1 MNVRLLPRFSQPAL
15 PSPKYLLDAGRAG
28 LWEEGLGALV
38 FSHLSEAQRLPIPPQ
53 QPEVPTLPHGGTNE
67 LPASPLLCSF
77 HLRWPRNAGWGQL
90 SSLPVVWGTRQI
102 SQSPKLAVS
111 SLFLSWPPGPRPQLE
126 RSLSLTPWTSS
137 GHALSLFLSPHLC
150 LYRVPVAISLCLCL
164 CQSLSLC
171 FSNSVVF
178 LLGVLKTQTSD
189 VAAPRARDLREA
201 SAADW
206 PLSSEPQKSHKA
218 TETPH
223 RLKGTEH
230 RPHFLSGGLS
240 KNLWACFKT
249 TRLGTSLAVRWLRL
263 CLPAQRVGVR
273 SLVGE
278 SKIPR
283 TS

>member
-1 MNVRLLPRFSQPAL
+1 MAPECWLGPAL
-15 PSPKYLLDAGRAG
+15 IPPCCLGDTANLPVTQVGSLIAVPQLASWPKASAGAVPLTYTLDV
-28 LWEEGLGALV
+28 LGACA
-38 FSHLSEAQRLPIPPQ
+38 LS
-53 QPEVPTLPHGGTNE
+53 VSV
-67 LPASPLLCSF
+67 SP
-77 HLRWPRNAGWGQL
+77 
-90 SSLPVVWGTRQI
+90 
-102 SQSPKLAVS
+102 
-111 SLFLSWPPGPRPQLE
+111 
-126 RSLSLTPWTSS
+126 SLSLSCACRYFS
-137 GHALSLFLSPHLC
+137 VSVSLS
-150 LYRVPVAISLCLCL
+150 I
-164 CQSLSLC
+164 SLC